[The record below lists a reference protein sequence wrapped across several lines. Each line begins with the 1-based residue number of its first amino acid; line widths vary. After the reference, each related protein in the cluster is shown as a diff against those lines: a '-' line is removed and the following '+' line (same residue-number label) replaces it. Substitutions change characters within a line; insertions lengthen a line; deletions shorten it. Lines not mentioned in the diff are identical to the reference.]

1 MTITNPKGNNL
12 MKSKFSFIPK
22 IAMAAVAAGG
32 LSVVATLYAQQPAYT
47 PDNPFLQK
55 RMAATPPPRATP
67 NPKASTLSAKDKDFL
82 VNAASSG
89 GWEVATGKM
98 AEGKAQSDATRNLAA
113 RMSAYHSQTN
123 KEVVDLAKKKGLAIS
138 TENIKAQQGLSGSHF
153 DKQYLTLMEQDHQQT
168 IRAFEKE
175 AASGNDAEIKAWAAK
190 TLPTLKQ
197 HLSMVTNALSKAE

>member
-1 MTITNPKGNNL
+1 
-12 MKSKFSFIPK
+12 MKSKFPFIPK
-22 IAMAAVAAGG
+22 IAMAAVAAGS

-55 RMAATPPPRATP
+55 MAATPPPRATP

-138 TENIKAQQGLSGSHF
+138 TENIKPQQLSGGPKF

-175 AASGNDAEIKAWAAK
+175 AASGNDPEIKAWAAK
-190 TLPTLKQ
+190 TLPTLKE

>member
-1 MTITNPKGNNL
+1 
-12 MKSKFSFIPK
+12 MKSKFSFISR
-22 IAMAAVAAGG
+22 IAMAAVAAG
-32 LSVVATLYAQQPAYT
+32 SFCVVATVRAQQPAYT

-55 RMAATPPPRATP
+55 MVATPTPRAAIP

-98 AEGKAQSDATRNLAA
+98 AENKAQSDATRNLAA

-138 TENIKAQQGLSGSHF
+138 TENIKAQQLSAGPKF
-153 DKQYLTLMEQDHQQT
+153 DKQYLTLTEQDHQQT
-168 IRAFEKE
+168 IKAFEKE

-197 HLSMVTNALSKAE
+197 HLSMVTNALSKVE

>member
-1 MTITNPKGNNL
+1 
-12 MKSKFSFIPK
+12 MKSRFSFIPK
-22 IAMAAVAAGG
+22 ITIAAVVAGS
-32 LSVVATLYAQQPAYT
+32 LCVVATLCAQQPAYT

-55 RMAATPPPRATP
+55 MAATPPPRATP

-98 AEGKAQSDATRNLAA
+98 AESKAQTDATRNLAA

-175 AASGNDAEIKAWAAK
+175 AASGDDPEIKAWAAK
-190 TLPTLKQ
+190 TLSTLKQ
-197 HLSMVTNALSKAE
+197 HLSMVTNALSKSE

>member
-1 MTITNPKGNNL
+1 
-12 MKSKFSFIPK
+12 MKSKFSFISR
-22 IAMAAVAAGG
+22 IAMAAVAAGS

-55 RMAATPPPRATP
+55 RMAGTPPPRATA

-82 VNAASSG
+82 VSAASSG

-98 AEGKAQSDATRNLAA
+98 SESKAQSDATRNLAA

-138 TENIKAQQGLSGSHF
+138 TENIKPQQGLSGGPKF
-153 DKQYLTLMEQDHQQT
+153 DKQYLTLMEQDHQQS

-175 AASGNDAEIKAWAAK
+175 AASGNDPEVKAWAAK